1 MQIFD
6 KVVTLCFQRLAR
18 GAVPRIRS
26 RCNQVHIDTSSP
38 RIRNRRRSVTRKY
51 SPLRFGERSPLFQT
65 RACFHPVRSPL
76 YLRLY
81 ADSRRNRIGRRKY
94 RLIAR
99 NGTRIPPNNGILR
112 SLPIA
117 MRGTCIYWSPHLLNS
132 SRLSLMNHGCTRL
145 SVDARRAD
153 VKARTFPRSSS
164 IVIKRHDYWACWR
177 LLRR

>member
-1 MQIFD
+1 MFPEVSQRRGSSYPEPVQPSAYRHFITAHPESPEVSYAKIFPAAFRG
-6 KVVTLCFQRLAR
+6 TLASVSNPRL
-18 GAVPRIRS
+18 
-26 RCNQVHIDTSSP
+26 
-38 RIRNRRRSVTRKY
+38 
-51 SPLRFGERSPLFQT
+51 L
-65 RACFHPVRSPL
+65 PVRSPL

-164 IVIKRHDYWACWR
+164 IVIKRHDY
-177 LLRR
+177 